1 MPFRIIVAITYF
13 LGFAG
18 VLHAGEEGEPTHRPN
33 VLLIISDDH
42 AWTDYGFM
50 GHPQIRT
57 PSIDRLASESLVFT
71 RGYVPSSLCRPSLAT
86 IITGLYPHQ
95 HGITGNDPDLPDPKV
110 NPMAGRASP
119 QFAAFYETLM
129 QRIEAVPTLPRI
141 LGEVGY
147 VSLQTGKWWEGSFRR
162 GGFTQGMTHGD
173 PKRGGRHGDE
183 GLKIGRQGL
192 TRIYDFVREAKS
204 ANHPFFVWYAPLM
217 PHAPHT
223 PPEEILTKYA
233 TLNLTPAQARY
244 YAMCE
249 WFDATIGE
257 LLDFLEK
264 EGLRENTIICYVADN
279 GWIQDPEKPNQFAP
293 KSKRSP
299 YDGGLR
305 TPIMFSW
312 PGRIK
317 PRRDDVTLVSSI
329 DIAPTLLNLC
339 NVPVPEGLP
348 GLNVMDRTALE
359 KRRAIFGEVYAHNV
373 ADVEVPTKSLQY
385 RWIIQDEWKLIVPAD
400 PKEKVELY
408 QILKDPH
415 ETADLSEKQPEMVK
429 ELKDTLDRWWP
440 GAASEGKK

>member
-1 MPFRIIVAITYF
+1 MPSRIIVAIICF

-18 VLHAGEEGEPTHRPN
+18 ALYAQEGDKGPQRPN

-50 GHPQIRT
+50 GHPQIKT
-57 PSIDRLASESLVFT
+57 PSIDKLASESLVFT

-110 NPMAGRASP
+110 NPMAGRANP

-141 LGEVGY
+141 LGKVGY
-147 VSLQTGKWWEGSFRR
+147 VSLQTGKWWEGPFHR
-162 GGFTQGMTHGD
+162 GGFTEGMTHGD
-173 PKRGGRHGDE
+173 PKHGGRHGDE

-192 TRIYDFVREAKS
+192 APIFDFVRRAKS
-204 ANHPFFVWYAPLM
+204 ANQPFFVWYAPLM

-223 PPEEILTKYA
+223 PPQEILAKYTA
-233 TLNLTPAQARY
+233 LNLTPAQARY

-264 EGLRENTIICYVADN
+264 EGLRENTIICYLADN

-317 PRRDDVTLVSSI
+317 PQRDELTLVSSI

-339 NVPVPEGLP
+339 NVPAPEGLP
-348 GLNVMDRTALE
+348 GVNVMDRTALE
-359 KRRAIFGEVYAHNV
+359 KRRVIFGEVYAHNV
-373 ADVEVPTKSLQY
+373 ADVAVPTKSLQY

-400 PKEKVELY
+400 PTEKVELY

-415 ETADLSEKQPEMVK
+415 ETVDLSEKQPERVK

-440 GAASEGKK
+440 GTASEGKR